1 MILIY
6 FCIVGIN
13 GTNRESL
20 RVENNRQS
28 LKGFADNIEER
39 RERETIMKIYEDDII
54 YEVYKDETKR
64 EGKYLLITD
73 KYMQLCLYS
82 DKLEGNEPTEIEERE
97 AETLINMLN
106 SREILEK
113 IDSGEYGIGELL
125 LLIRVKSA
133 KNKDFLKWWQGYGF
147 KMKLHWF
154 NSGEDIA

>member
-1 MILIY
+1 
-6 FCIVGIN
+6 
-13 GTNRESL
+13 
-20 RVENNRQS
+20 
-28 LKGFADNIEER
+28 
-39 RERETIMKIYEDDII
+39 MKIYEDDII

-82 DKLEGNEPTEIEERE
+82 DKLEGNEPTEKEERE
-97 AETLINMLN
+97 AETLINWL
-106 SREILEK
+106 SSKEILEK